1 MIQQT
6 NERAKHAITTLE
18 AVTTDVR
25 TAFGGLSAEELNQRP
40 ADGGWSVAQ
49 CLDHLITINTL
60 YFPLLDS
67 MRVGPP
73 TPSAW
78 ERFSPLSGLFGRLLT
93 KSLSPDSKRKV
104 KTTRKAQPSAS
115 TIDAGIIDRF
125 TEHQDALI
133 ERVRGIAPT
142 VNHET
147 TIVTSPLAAL
157 VTYSLADCLTLL
169 AVHEQRHLAQAKR
182 VLMLA

>member
-6 NERAKHAITTLE
+6 NERAKHAINTLE
-18 AVTTDVR
+18 EVTTAVR
-25 TAFGGLSAEELNQRP
+25 AAFGSLSTEELNRRP
-40 ADGGWSVAQ
+40 DDGGWSVAQ

-78 ERFSPLSGLFGRLLT
+78 ERLSPLSGMFGRLLVKT
-93 KSLSPDSKRKV
+93 LSPNSRKRV
-104 KTTRKAQPSAS
+104 KTTRKALPSSS

-125 TEHQDALI
+125 VEHQSALI
-133 ERVRGIAPT
+133 ERVRGIAPA
-142 VNHET
+142 VDHET
-147 TIVTSPLAAL
+147 TIVTSPLAGFI
-157 VTYSLADCLTLL
+157 TYSLADCLTLL

-182 VLMLA
+182 VLTTG

>member
-1 MIQQT
+1 MNQRSR
-6 NERAKHAITTLE
+6 EAIHTLE
-18 AVTTDVR
+18 EVTADVR
-25 TAFGGLSAEELNQRP
+25 TAFGGLSAEELNRRP
-40 ADGGWSVAQ
+40 GDGGWSVAQ

-60 YFPLLDS
+60 YFALLDS
-67 MRVGPP
+67 MRVDPP
-73 TPSAW
+73 APTVW
-78 ERFSPLSGLFGRLLT
+78 ERLSPLNGIFGRLLI

-147 TIVTSPLAAL
+147 TIVTSPLAGI

-182 VLMLA
+182 VLS